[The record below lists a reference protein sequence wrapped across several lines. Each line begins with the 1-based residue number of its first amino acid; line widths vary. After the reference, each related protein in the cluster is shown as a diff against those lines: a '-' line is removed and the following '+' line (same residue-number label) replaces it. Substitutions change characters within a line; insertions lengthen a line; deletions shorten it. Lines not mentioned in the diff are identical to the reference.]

1 MKIEGSRVL
10 ITGATGGIGHAIAH
24 AFAERGAELVL
35 TGRRVAVLAPLAEQ
49 TGARAVPADLA
60 DRDGVAALLAA
71 AGPLDI
77 VVANAAV
84 PASGLLTD
92 YSIEQIDRALDVN
105 LRAPIV
111 TARLLAEPL
120 IAKGHGHL
128 VFISSISGK
137 IASPRVSLYNA
148 TKFGLRG
155 FAQALR
161 QDLAPHGVGVS
172 TVFPGFVRDAGM
184 FADAGV
190 PAAPGTGTSSPAQVA
205 AAVRRAVERNVG
217 EIDVAPPQVRLGALL
232 AGIAPGLSARVQ
244 RLAGADKIAATLAEA
259 QRAKR

>member
-1 MKIEGSRVL
+1 MKIAGSRVL

-35 TGRRVAVLAPLAEQ
+35 TGRRVDVLAPLAAQ

-60 DRDGVAALLAA
+60 DPDGVSALLAA

-77 VVANAAV
+77 VIANAAV

-92 YSIEQIDRALDVN
+92 YSLEQIDRALDVN
-105 LRAPIV
+105 LRAPII
-111 TARLLAEPL
+111 TARLLAEPFV
-120 IAKGHGHL
+120 AQGRGHL

-190 PAAPGTGTSSPAQVA
+190 PPAFGTGTSSPDQVA

-217 EIDVAPPQVRLGALL
+217 EIDVAPAQVRIGALL

-244 RLAGADKIAATLAEA
+244 RLAGADKIAATLADA

>member
-1 MKIEGSRVL
+1 MQIRGSRVL

-24 AFAERGAELVL
+24 AFADRGAELVL
-35 TGRRVAVLAPLAEQ
+35 TGRRVEVLAPLAEQ

-60 DRDGVAALLAA
+60 DSDGVTALLAA
-71 AGPLDI
+71 AGPVDI
-77 VVANAAV
+77 VVANAAL

-105 LRAPIV
+105 LRAPIL

-120 IAKGHGHL
+120 IAQGRGHL
-128 VFISSISGK
+128 VFVSSISGK
-137 IASPRVSLYNA
+137 LASPRASLYNA

-172 TVFPGFVRDAGM
+172 TIFPGFVRDAGM

-190 PAAPGTGTSSPAQVA
+190 PAAFGMGTSSPEQVA
-205 AAVRRAVERNVG
+205 EAVCRGVEHNVG
-217 EIDVAPPQVRLGALL
+217 EIDVATPQTRFGVLL
-232 AGIAPGLSARVQ
+232 AGIAPGLAARVQ
-244 RLAGADKIAATLAEA
+244 RLAGADKIAATVSDA